1 MFVFTFDRTLFKF
14 NAEGPEFDVLL
25 KLAPTIGKR
34 YLTYSHRE
42 YYFPFVVLVSFCDLI
57 QPPRSRPISL
67 SLSEIN

>member
-1 MFVFTFDRTLFKF
+1 MLHKMVQPFV
-14 NAEGPEFDVLL
+14 ASHHIVLSGIAL
-25 KLAPTIGKR
+25 EKLAPTSGKR

>member
-1 MFVFTFDRTLFKF
+1 MDVPTPDRTWHKY
-14 NAEGPEFDVLL
+14 NAEGPEYDVPS
-25 KLAPTIGKR
+25 KPAPTNGKR

-42 YYFPFVVLVSFCDLI
+42 YYFPFVVLVSFCDFI